1 MKNELLNITKN
12 RRSIYALGKNVNLS
26 NDDLYEYI
34 TEVIQNTPSAF
45 NSQTVR
51 AIVLFGDAHEKL
63 WDITADVLKEKV
75 PADGFLRT
83 KAKLDTFKNA
93 YGSILFFTDT
103 EIVKNLED
111 QFTTYKDQFYNWS
124 EQAQGNAQFA
134 VWSGLEENGLGVN
147 IQHYNPLIDTK
158 VKEAFDVPENW
169 KLISQM
175 NFGSVEENASDK
187 DFIDKSEKFRRFD

>member
-1 MKNELLNITKN
+1 MKKELLNITKN
-12 RRSIYALGKNVNLS
+12 RRSIYALGKDVKFS
-26 NDDLYEYI
+26 DDELYDYI

-51 AIVLFGDAHEKL
+51 AIVLFGESHDKL
-63 WDITADVLKEKV
+63 WDITADVLKERV
-75 PADGFLRT
+75 PVDGFLRT

-93 YGSILFFTDT
+93 YASILFFTEMDT
-103 EIVKNLED
+103 VKNLEEK
-111 QFTTYKDQFYNWS
+111 FTTYKDQFYNWS
-124 EQAQGNAQFA
+124 EQGQGNAQFA

-158 VKEAFDVPENW
+158 IKEAFDVPENW

-175 NFGSVEENASDK
+175 NFGSIEENAGDK
-187 DFIDKSEKFRRFD
+187 DFIDKSEKFKRFD